1 MRDGAGK
8 SGRATSRRSQPWPDG
23 QGVSHW
29 YRGRALHRGAGAPE
43 EPRDGPQGQWGKER
57 VCAEGTPPLL
67 GSVSSPSSLVGGGH
81 IPQAHQ
87 SALGSVELF
96 ELLFF
101 LGGGGCKSRGILAP
115 CPGIEP
121 AIPALKTQG
130 LNPCTARK
138 LPFAPTIR
146 KLPVC
151 IVMGGTDCGNGPRGV
166 PSC

>member
-8 SGRATSRRSQPWPDG
+8 SGRAASRRSQPWPDG

-29 YRGRALHRGAGAPE
+29 YRGRALHRGAGAPK
-43 EPRDGPQGQWGKER
+43 EPREGPQGQWGKER

-101 LGGGGCKSRGILAP
+101 FWLQVSWDLSSPPRDRAC
-115 CPGIEP
+115 
-121 AIPALKTQG
+121 
-130 LNPCTARK
+130 NPCIENT
-138 LPFAPTIR
+138 
-146 KLPVC
+146 
-151 IVMGGTDCGNGPRGV
+151 G
-166 PSC
+166 S